1 MIRKIT
7 LAILVCTQLGACA
20 SNMSVA
26 EVVNKYIKIGMSSKE
41 VSEIMG
47 KPIAI
52 SFGINQKKSWAY
64 HDLRSDIRYARGQ
77 NRLSSM
83 LSTGNFIYATE
94 AQMRLPK
101 PPKFVV
107 SFDNENRVKSYA
119 YLVNPPRAA
128 NAPTAIVAMTASA
141 GIF

>member
-1 MIRKIT
+1 
-7 LAILVCTQLGACA
+7 
-20 SNMSVA
+20 MSVP
-26 EVVNKYIKIGMSSKE
+26 ETFNKYVKIGMSSKE

-52 SFGINQKKSWAY
+52 SFGVNQKKSWAY
-64 HDLRSDIRYARGQ
+64 HDLKSDIRYARGQ

-83 LSTGNFIYATE
+83 LATGNFAYATE
-94 AQMRLPK
+94 VQMRMAK

-107 SFDNENRVKSYA
+107 NFDDENRVEGYA
-119 YLVNPPRAA
+119 YLVTPTRNNNVSVASVPRIA
-128 NAPTAIVAMTASA
+128 NA